1 MIHGLHSLSRWPL
14 SFPFPSRSLCFRNTC
29 LLTAPALWPGTDC
42 SLCWNVLPQPFT
54 RRTALPSKKL
64 KYSPWG
70 LLWQPY
76 LQLQSAPLS
85 VQTPNSPVGAARQ
98 GLDPRSAPYQPHDLG
113 VSYLHLLS
121 IPSSSVKWDKY
132 FLPIGLPHRAYEV
145 SFIARCQIWP
155 KVSIQYRLA
164 PVRGLMGR
172 RGARLAFEN

>member
-14 SFPFPSRSLCFRNTC
+14 SFPFPSCSLCFRNTGQ
-29 LLTAPALWPGTDC
+29 LTAPTSWPGTDC

-85 VQTPNSPVGAARQ
+85 VQIPNSPVGAVRL
-98 GLDPRSAPYQPHDLG
+98 GLDPGSAPYQPYDLG

-121 IPSSSVKWDKY
+121 ITSSSVKWDKY
-132 FLPIGLPHRAYEV
+132 FLPIGLLHGVYEIK
-145 SFIARCQIWP
+145 FIARCKIWH
-155 KVSIQYRLA
+155 KVSIQYMVA
-164 PVRGLMGR
+164 AVRGLMGR
-172 RGARLAFEN
+172 RGARLAFEY